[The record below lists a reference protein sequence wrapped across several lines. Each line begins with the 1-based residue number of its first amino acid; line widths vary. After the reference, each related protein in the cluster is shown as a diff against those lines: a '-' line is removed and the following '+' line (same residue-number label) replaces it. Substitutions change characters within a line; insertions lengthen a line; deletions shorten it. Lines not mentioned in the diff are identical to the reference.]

1 MYASW
6 SSRSRTASQSSQTEI
21 MTAAPQLRASR
32 QQQKAGRESARE
44 EFPSPQQYQ
53 RLGDSNEDSR
63 TAPPAIR
70 GPSAPSS
77 TVPPEAK
84 LGDVPTDTGR
94 GSDGA
99 QVSTKAPP
107 SSLLRERAVR
117 TWWRG
122 LSCGVCFAAGAW
134 AREGHAV
141 YGAVLALVAVVGEAM
156 LYYGA

>member
-32 QQQKAGRESARE
+32 QQQEAGRESARE
-44 EFPSPQQYQ
+44 ELPSPQQYQ

-63 TAPPAIR
+63 TAPTIR

-84 LGDVPTDTGR
+84 PGDVPADTGR